1 MVDQANVTQD
11 VKDAFAKVTHKD
23 YRWVIAK
30 VNGSTVELVKF
41 GERSTGLEELRAELG
56 DSPVYIVYD
65 FEATRG
71 DSSTLCKTCFI
82 CYAPDTCT
90 VMAEK
95 FALQNFKAS
104 TMACINHHK
113 ELQIN
118 DKADLSDSEFRS
130 AFGLND

>member
-1 MVDQANVTQD
+1 MVDQANVAQD

-30 VNGSTVELVKF
+30 VNGSSVELVKF
-41 GERSTGLEELRAELG
+41 GERSSTLAELVAELG
-56 DSPVYIVYD
+56 DSPCYIVYD
-65 FEATRG
+65 FEATRD

-104 TMACINHHK
+104 TMACINQHK
-113 ELQIN
+113 EMQIN
-118 DKADLSDSEFRS
+118 DKADLTESEFRDQ
-130 AFGLND
+130 FGMN